1 VCRLALVAFAALALG
16 SLIGGCGGGNGDSAA
31 DGSTVEEKAP
41 VGDSERGK
49 NVFLM
54 AGCGTCHTFKAAGTT
69 QTIGP
74 NLDLVV
80 DTYDEAFI
88 RKSIED
94 PAAFIE
100 KVGPE
105 PGSIGGDQPYGS
117 TARDIFYGVHAT
129 MPSFGA
135 DADTPNQQLNQQE
148 LADVVAFLTQAR

>member
-1 VCRLALVAFAALALG
+1 VCRVILVVFVLALG
-16 SLIGGCGGGNGDSAA
+16 SLVAGCGGGNGDSAA
-31 DGSTVEEKAP
+31 RESTVQEEVPA
-41 VGDSERGK
+41 GDPERGK
-49 NVFLM
+49 EVFLT
-54 AGCGTCHTFKAAGTT
+54 AGCGTCHAFKAAGTT
-69 QTIGP
+69 KTIGP

-105 PGSIGGDQPYGS
+105 PGSIGGDNPY
-117 TARDIFYGVHAT
+117 HAT

-135 DADTPNQQLNQQE
+135 DADTPDQQLNQQE
-148 LADVVAFLTQAR
+148 LADVVAFLTQDR

>member
-1 VCRLALVAFAALALG
+1 MCRAALVVLALALG
-16 SLIGGCGGGNGDSAA
+16 SFAGGCGGGDGDSAGS
-31 DGSTVEEKAP
+31 GSTVEEKAP
-41 VGDSERGK
+41 TGDPERGK
-49 NVFLM
+49 EVFLT

-88 RKSIED
+88 KRSIED
-94 PAAFIE
+94 PAAFLE

-105 PGSIGGDQPYGS
+105 PGSIGGDQPY
-117 TARDIFYGVHAT
+117 HAT

-135 DADTPNQQLNQQE
+135 EADTPDQQLEEQE
-148 LADVVAFLTQAR
+148 LADLVAFLTGR

>member
-1 VCRLALVAFAALALG
+1 MCRVILVVFVLALG
-16 SLIGGCGGGNGDSAA
+16 SLVAGCGGGNGDSAA
-31 DGSTVEEKAP
+31 RESTAEEEVPA
-41 VGDSERGK
+41 GDPERGRE
-49 NVFLM
+49 VFLT
-54 AGCGTCHTFKAAGTT
+54 AGCGTCHAFKAAGTT
-69 QTIGP
+69 KAIGP

-105 PGSIGGDQPYGS
+105 PGSIGGDNPY
-117 TARDIFYGVHAT
+117 HAT

-135 DADTPNQQLNQQE
+135 DADTPDQQLNQQE
-148 LADVVAFLTQAR
+148 LADVVAFLTQDR

>member
-1 VCRLALVAFAALALG
+1 VFRVALVGLALALG
-16 SLIGGCGGGNGDSAA
+16 SFAVGCGNGNG
-31 DGSTVEEKAP
+31 GSSGSETTVEKAL
-41 VGDSERGK
+41 VGDPSRGK
-49 NVFLM
+49 NVFLT
-54 AGCGTCHTFKAAGTT
+54 AGCGTCHAFKAAGTMK
-69 QTIGP
+69 TIGP

-105 PGSIGGDQPYGS
+105 PGSIGGDHPY
-117 TARDIFYGVHAT
+117 HAT

-135 DADTPNQQLNQQE
+135 DADTPDQQLNQQE
-148 LADVVAFLTQAR
+148 LADVVAFLTRAR

>member
-1 VCRLALVAFAALALG
+1 VCRVILVIFVLALG
-16 SLIGGCGGGNGDSAA
+16 SLVAGCGGGNGDSAA
-31 DGSTVEEKAP
+31 RESTVQEEVPA
-41 VGDSERGK
+41 GDPERGRE
-49 NVFLM
+49 VFLT
-54 AGCGTCHTFKAAGTT
+54 AGCGTCHAFKAAGTT
-69 QTIGP
+69 KTIGP

-105 PGSIGGDQPYGS
+105 PGSIGGDNPY
-117 TARDIFYGVHAT
+117 HAT

-135 DADTPNQQLNQQE
+135 DADTPDQQLNQQE
-148 LADVVAFLTQAR
+148 LADVVAFLTQDR

>member
-1 VCRLALVAFAALALG
+1 VCRAVLVVLVLVLALG
-16 SLIGGCGGGNGDSAA
+16 SLVAGCGGGNGDSAA
-31 DGSTVEEKAP
+31 RESTVQEEVPA
-41 VGDSERGK
+41 GDPERGRE
-49 NVFLM
+49 VFLT
-54 AGCGTCHTFKAAGTT
+54 AGCGTCHAFKAAGTT
-69 QTIGP
+69 KTIGP

-105 PGSIGGDQPYGS
+105 PGSIGGDNPY
-117 TARDIFYGVHAT
+117 HAT

-135 DADTPNQQLNQQE
+135 DADTPDQQLNQQE
-148 LADVVAFLTQAR
+148 LADVVAFLTQDR

>member
-1 VCRLALVAFAALALG
+1 VCRVILVVFVLALG
-16 SLIGGCGGGNGDSAA
+16 SLVAGCGGGNGDSAA
-31 DGSTVEEKAP
+31 RESTVQEEVPA
-41 VGDSERGK
+41 GDPERGRE
-49 NVFLM
+49 VFLT
-54 AGCGTCHTFKAAGTT
+54 AGCGTCHAFKAAGTT
-69 QTIGP
+69 KTIGP

-105 PGSIGGDQPYGS
+105 PGSIGGDNPY
-117 TARDIFYGVHAT
+117 HAT

-135 DADTPNQQLNQQE
+135 DADTPDQQLNQQE
-148 LADVVAFLTQAR
+148 LADVVAFLTQDR